1 MNMADSTMKTVLS
14 VCATTSGRVKDLP
27 IKHAQIIF
35 IRDTHRIAY
44 DFNGKRTFYNQLEIV
59 ESDEERVSIESPG
72 IGQYYFVIKTAV
84 LWQYQDEWIQLTTSP
99 EEILFIGT
107 ELPELGSAKTLYVS
121 KSKKQISVW
130 DNESKAYLVVS
141 DTTDDVSEEFIDS
154 LFV

>member
-1 MNMADSTMKTVLS
+1 MADSTMKTVLS

-27 IKHAQIIF
+27 IQSGQLIFVQDKHK
-35 IRDTHRIAY
+35 IAF
-44 DFNGKRTFYNQLEIV
+44 DFKGKRTFYNQLEVI
-59 ESDEERVSIESPG
+59 ESDEERVSIESPEV
-72 IGQYYFVIKTAV
+72 GQYYFVIKTAV
-84 LWQYQDEWIQLTTSP
+84 LWQYQYEWVQLTTSP

-130 DNESKAYLVVS
+130 DDESKTYLVVS
-141 DTTDDVSEEFIDS
+141 DTTEDVSEEFIDS